1 MRLPVKPRTVRPLL
15 PVTALQAR
23 IAVSETGNMS
33 RAAKRLDVTQSAVS
47 QAIQRLEEPVGAAV
61 FDRARRP
68 LRTTTAGQILVKRA
82 EAIVREIEALPG
94 SVSTRHLPGLRLA
107 MPDSLA
113 DTVGP
118 ALVREASA
126 IAQNL
131 YVTQGLS
138 PQHAEL
144 LVERQVDII
153 IAANPFDHLDGLA
166 RYPLLIEPYVML
178 VPSGFARLA
187 QRSALSELQR
197 RLPLIRYSGRSTV
210 GKTVDRY
217 LRRIGANSTRRLEAD
232 NAALVGELVGG
243 GAGWAIATP
252 MHLLQ
257 GKAHLAGVEV
267 LPLPPPIPTREITLL
282 THLGDL
288 EVIASRL
295 AQITRGVL
303 RDVCLPEFL
312 RLAPWLKDQLQIV

>member
-1 MRLPVKPRTVRPLL
+1 MLPVS
-15 PVTALQAR
+15 ALQAL

-33 RAAKRLDVTQSAVS
+33 RAAKRLEVTQSAVS
-47 QAIQRLEEPVGAAV
+47 QAIQHLEERVGAAV

-68 LRTTTAGQILVKRA
+68 LRTTTAGQILLKRA

-94 SVSTRHLPGLRLA
+94 SVSVRHFVPDLRLA
-107 MPDSLA
+107 MPDSFA

-118 ALVREASA
+118 ALVRAASG

-138 PQHAEL
+138 PSHAEL

-153 IAANPFDHLDGLA
+153 IAADPFDHLDGLA
-166 RYPLLIEPYVML
+166 RYPLLIEPYIML
-178 VPSGFARLA
+178 VPAAYARLA
-187 QRSALSELQR
+187 QRSSLSELQR

-288 EVIASRL
+288 EVIAARL

-303 RDVCLPEFL
+303 RDTCLPELL